1 MEIFSRNFLLP
12 SGHRK
17 ISKAEGPEGGSV
29 EAFRQPQRHTA
40 SSAWIIY
47 AAQATKPERAA
58 EAPSGRPAKRGK
70 ECRRV
75 PLRADVPQSRPEEIE
90 NKADFRLLFES
101 WDKFLISFA

>member
-12 SGHRK
+12 PGYRK
-17 ISKAEGPEGGSV
+17 SARRKVLRAAASKPSCSLNV
-29 EAFRQPQRHTA
+29 TA

-58 EAPSGRPAKRGK
+58 EAPSGRPVKRGK

-90 NKADFRLLFES
+90 NKADFRLLFEF